1 MSIERV
7 VLGAGCFWCIESI
20 YQKIVGVKSVVSGY
34 AGGDEKATYERV
46 CSGETGHAE
55 VVEVIYDSSEI
66 SLEDLLLIFFTIH
79 DPTTLNRQGNDIGN
93 HYRSVI
99 FYSYSHEKE
108 SAEKIIASLEQQE
121 IFRNSIVTQIEP
133 LKEFYTAEVY
143 HQNYFNKNP
152 ENIYCQMSVSAKT
165 KKVIDKFSIYLKSG
179 L

>member
-20 YQKIVGVKSVVSGY
+20 YQRIVGVQSVVSGY
-34 AGGDEKATYERV
+34 AGGDEKATYESV

-55 VVEVIYDSSEI
+55 VVEVIYDSTEI

-79 DPTTLNRQGNDIGN
+79 DPTSLNRQGNDIGN

-99 FYSYSHEKE
+99 FYSYINEKE
-108 SAEKIIASLEQQE
+108 LANKIIANLEQQE
-121 IFRNSIVTQIEP
+121 VFRNSIVTQLEP
-133 LKEFYTAEVY
+133 LKEFYAAEDY

-152 ENIYCQMSVSAKT
+152 DNIYCQMSISAKS
-165 KKVIDKFSIYLKSG
+165 KKIIDEFSMFLKS
-179 L
+179 